1 MGASVAASLTTT
13 CVLPTRVT
21 AVERPE
27 RTPLQRIGDPLM
39 SAALAGLSGTVN
51 LLGPRAG
58 YAVAAALGTL
68 WYRLFR
74 GRRQIIRRNLDVAFR
89 GQLDPHSKDRIGR
102 LCCQH
107 ALANVIEGFLRDRL
121 VRPDNWQAYF
131 TVDPVFADALSR
143 PHPRGLAVLSAHLG
157 SWEMGLYLC
166 GLLGKPL
173 SPVVRSLDNPFLD
186 RRSSRLR
193 GRFGERLIRKSGAL
207 LGILRELRAGRRVAI
222 VADQSAPAAEG
233 YRPFF
238 GVAASTYSRYA
249 TVLVRQGCS
258 VLFAVCLR
266 DGFTFRFHIRSRVL
280 RIADDGSL
288 EERAA
293 ALVRSYL
300 DALEDAIRAHAEQY
314 LWMHRRYKIR
324 PDGQP
329 SLYANLG
336 SRTGWLPELADGSDP
351 GAPDLPAARS
361 RGGEERVERP
371 RP

>member
-1 MGASVAASLTTT
+1 
-13 CVLPTRVT
+13 
-21 AVERPE
+21 
-27 RTPLQRIGDPLM
+27 M
-39 SAALAGLSGTVN
+39 SAALAGLSGTLN

-58 YAVAAALGTL
+58 YAVAATLGTL
-68 WYRLFR
+68 WYRCFR
-74 GRRQIIRRNLDVAFR
+74 RRRQIIHRNLDVAFGGR
-89 GQLDPHSKDRIGR
+89 LDPHSKDRIGR

-107 ALANVIEGFLRDRL
+107 ALANVIEGFIRDRL
-121 VRPDNWQAYF
+121 IRPDNWQAYF

-143 PHPRGLAVLSAHLG
+143 EHPRGLAVLSAHLG

-173 SPVVRSLDNPFLD
+173 SPVVRSLDNPLLD

-238 GVAASTYSRYA
+238 GVAASTYSQYA
-249 TVLVRQGCS
+249 KLLVRQGCS
-258 VLFAVCLR
+258 VVFAVCLR
-266 DGFTFRFHIRSRVL
+266 DGFTFRFHTRSRVL
-280 RIADDGSL
+280 RVPGDGSL

-293 ALVRSYL
+293 ALVQSYL

-314 LWMHRRYKIR
+314 LWMHRRYKVR

-336 SRTGWLPELADGSDP
+336 SRTGWLRDLATGS
-351 GAPDLPAARS
+351 GRNAPDLLAARA
-361 RGGEERVERP
+361 RTGVERDERP
-371 RP
+371 RL